1 MLAAKHVHFES
12 FNVPRSE
19 ITHVAVGRKNGN
31 HTGLHTHGVLVGCR
45 CERQGDIHPGLV
57 GMIAH
62 LNLPAGHRTVKAHI
76 IQRCVRQHPRRG
88 QGRVCLG
95 ANDTDSCDVGCIAQ
109 GPTAGGRVG
118 DEGFSVRAVAG
129 DGVHLWDARFASLE
143 LEMKAELVHQIVVE
157 EV

>member
-1 MLAAKHVHFES
+1 
-12 FNVPRSE
+12 
-19 ITHVAVGRKNGN
+19 
-31 HTGLHTHGVLVGCR
+31 
-45 CERQGDIHPGLV
+45 
-57 GMIAH
+57 MIAH

-143 LEMKAELVHQIVVE
+143 LEMKTELVHQIVVE
-157 EV
+157 EI